1 MDDVVSV
8 QSPFEYIYVVYMYK
22 FFLLR
27 LPMIAIKRKESRFA
41 VGKLLPQ
48 NITDIKCM
56 RPVKLLG
63 IFELFNAKQANK
75 LRHAT
80 KIVQIK
86 IIFHIDF
93 YPFFGVLQFD
103 PKWYRPVSVRMEAV
117 VELAS
122 KAISWKM
129 LSQFNALKWNALHA
143 VQSNQFRLVWFGFSI
158 KSWWMPISANCH
170 SIWSNGKLHTTIRN
184 GFDFLQQINS
194 TFLLPII
201 EFFIPRNLYHY
212 LSENLSDLSPSK
224 AKHKIRIQCKL
235 YTIK

>member
-1 MDDVVSV
+1 
-8 QSPFEYIYVVYMYK
+8 
-22 FFLLR
+22 
-27 LPMIAIKRKESRFA
+27 MIAIKRKESRFA

-103 PKWYRPVSVRMEAV
+103 PK
-117 VELAS
+117 
-122 KAISWKM
+122 
-129 LSQFNALKWNALHA
+129 
-143 VQSNQFRLVWFGFSI
+143 
-158 KSWWMPISANCH
+158 
-170 SIWSNGKLHTTIRN
+170 
-184 GFDFLQQINS
+184 
-194 TFLLPII
+194 
-201 EFFIPRNLYHY
+201 
-212 LSENLSDLSPSK
+212 
-224 AKHKIRIQCKL
+224 
-235 YTIK
+235 